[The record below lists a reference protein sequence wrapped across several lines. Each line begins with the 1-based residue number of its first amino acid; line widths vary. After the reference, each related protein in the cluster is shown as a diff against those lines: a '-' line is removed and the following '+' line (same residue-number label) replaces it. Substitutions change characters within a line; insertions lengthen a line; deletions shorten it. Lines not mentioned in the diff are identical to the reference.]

1 VRLLLKK
8 LFRSLS
14 LVFVPFLGSLLIRLI
29 YLTNKKEFHAPENL
43 GDETFIM
50 ACWHGELLMI
60 PYAYTKYR
68 KNPHVKLL
76 ISEHF
81 DGNIIAKTLGFFGF
95 DTIRGS
101 STRGGSKALIQS
113 MKELKNGY
121 DLGITPDGPKGP
133 RHEVADGIIVMAQ
146 KTKTKIVLVE
156 IQATKYWK
164 LSSWDAFII
173 PKPFGTLRYYIT
185 DLLDISSMGMEEART
200 FIKNSLLKHEKVNK
214 QI

>member
-1 VRLLLKK
+1 MLKK
-8 LFRSLS
+8 LFRTLS
-14 LVFVPFLGSLLIRLI
+14 LVFVPFLGSLLIRFI
-29 YLTNKKEFHAPENL
+29 YLTNKKEFHSPESL
-43 GDETFIM
+43 GDEPFIM

-60 PYAYTKYR
+60 PYAYAKYK

-95 DTIRGS
+95 ETIRGS
-101 STRGGSKALIQS
+101 STRGGAKALIQS

-156 IQATKYWK
+156 IQATKFWK
-164 LSSWDAFII
+164 LSSWDEFIV

-185 DLLDISSMGMEEART
+185 DLLDISSMGMEEARA